1 MDDSGCVLKCDY
13 AIKPLNGENSHNI
26 FGVPYFQ
33 TINLKPES
41 FLLAK
46 NCGSFEKKKHQ
57 ALNVVVNYLGA
68 TWIVVYKL
76 WVQSHPAN
84 SNGD

>member
-46 NCGSFEKKKHQ
+46 NCGSFEKKKASGTERCSKLPGGHLDCSLQ
-57 ALNVVVNYLGA
+57 
-68 TWIVVYKL
+68 IVGPK
-76 WVQSHPAN
+76 PP
-84 SNGD
+84 G